1 MKSTYID
8 DEIYKYL
15 LTKYNKLML
24 NKEELAY
31 ELGVSVSSI
40 NNYIVQGKG
49 IPEYVKSG
57 DAKNSKVSF
66 SIYSIARYIS
76 NHSVKV
82 AWGFFLSA

>member
-1 MKSTYID
+1 MD
-8 DEIYKYL
+8 EEIYKYL

-49 IPEYVKSG
+49 IPDFVKG
-57 DAKNSKVSF
+57 DAKLKSE
-66 SIYSIARYIS
+66 
-76 NHSVKV
+76 
-82 AWGFFLSA
+82 L

>member
-8 DEIYKYL
+8 EEVYKYL

-49 IPEYVKSG
+49 VPDFVKG

-66 SIYSIARYIS
+66 SIYAIARYIS

-82 AWGFFLSA
+82 A